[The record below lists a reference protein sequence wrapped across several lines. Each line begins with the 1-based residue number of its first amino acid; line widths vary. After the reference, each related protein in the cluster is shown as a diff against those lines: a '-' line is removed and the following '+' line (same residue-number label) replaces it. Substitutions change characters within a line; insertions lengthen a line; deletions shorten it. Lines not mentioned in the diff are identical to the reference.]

1 MDDDLDGFCRNQW
14 PRLVGSLSLY
24 LGRRDVAE
32 ELAQETLVRVCQR
45 WRTVR
50 SADSPAAW
58 AHRVAFN
65 LAKSHLRREAT
76 WRRVRSRAIEPARI
90 VSAGDV
96 ARVATRD
103 ALQSLPAAQRQA
115 LVLRYF
121 ADLSVRDVAAL
132 MRCPE
137 NTVKIHTR
145 RALERLRAGGL
156 LADDD
161 VEMADLTEDVI

>member
-137 NTVKIHTR
+137 NTVKTHTR